1 VDDNATLAAMPLYT
15 NLDRVARGLAVLGI
29 GPKDPIPPE
38 MLFALDQWHYHGT
51 EAIRAAADKLGLQ
64 PSSRVL
70 DVGSGIGGPARYLA
84 YTVGCHV
91 TALELQAD
99 LNSIAVDLTERSG
112 LSGRVTHVC
121 GDALTYPLAVAL
133 FDAVVSWLAILH
145 IPDRPRLCARLAQAL
160 RPGGGCYIED
170 LCVRAPFSAADLS
183 EVRNVVHGISMSS
196 IEEYAG
202 DLRSAGFVDL
212 AATDLTSDWAPYAAD
227 RLAEWRA
234 NHEAY
239 ARVHGE
245 AAYAAQEKFYSV
257 IDRLYRS
264 GSLGGLRLTANVAR

>member
-1 VDDNATLAAMPLYT
+1 MHDDATLAAMPLYT
-15 NLDRVARGLAVLGI
+15 NLDRVARGLAAIGI
-29 GPKDPIPPE
+29 GPDDPIPPE
-38 MLFALDQWHYHGT
+38 KLFALDQWHYHGT
-51 EAIRAAADKLGLQ
+51 DAIRAAAEKLELR

-84 YTVGCHV
+84 YTIGCHV

-99 LNSIAVDLTERSG
+99 LNAIAVDLTQRSG
-112 LSGRVTHVC
+112 LSERVTHVC
-121 GDALTYPLAVAL
+121 GDALTYSLDDGSFNAA
-133 FDAVVSWLAILH
+133 VSWLAILH

-170 LCVRAPFSAADLS
+170 LCMRSPFSAGDLRD
-183 EVRNVVHGISMSS
+183 VRNVVYGISMSS

-202 DLRSAGFVDL
+202 DLRSAGFIDV

-227 RLAEWRA
+227 RLAKWCA
-234 NHEAY
+234 GHEAY

-245 AAYAAQEKFYSV
+245 AAYAAQERFYSV
-257 IDRLYRS
+257 IAHLYQS
-264 GSLGGLRLTANVAR
+264 GSLGGVRLTAKIAR